1 MARRVN
7 VCAVTHCGR
16 NVIPEPDD
24 EYPQGNIMRALC
36 SRCNAARYY
45 WRRREEDDPEAV
57 VHRRERLKF
66 FSTRLGW
73 LFDKGGIE

>member
-1 MARRVN
+1 MARRGN
-7 VCAVTHCGR
+7 VCAVKGCGR
-16 NVIPEPDD
+16 NVVPEDGD
-24 EYPQGNIMRALC
+24 EYPQGNLMRSLC

-45 WRRREEDDPEAV
+45 WRRREEDNPEAV
-57 VHRRERLKF
+57 IERRNRLKF